1 MAKYLLVLV
10 FLLVSG
16 PTVAAES
23 MQQLIVQKKY
33 AAAVQTGEQL
43 LQQNPAQLTTRFLT
57 AYANQMTGNTE
68 RAIELYEAL
77 IRDQPGLPEP
87 RNNLAMIYL
96 AKGDYDHASQLLV
109 SAINTRISYAIA
121 YANLSQVYK
130 GIASEAYRRAVN
142 QSSEPAKYIH
152 DIELTPITWLDSLDA
167 EETPQTVTLP
177 AVATATAATQPAA
190 LSAAADEQPT
200 ASTAADGQT
209 AAAAEPGTRQAA
221 GAAQPGTAN
230 ADGQLIESVR
240 HWAEAWSSKDF
251 GGYTAFYKPGY
262 RDRFDSHAQWLEH
275 RRSRILRPGEISVEV
290 SDFSVSRRGDN
301 RASVDF
307 TQAFSSPTYSDRV
320 VKRIDFERFGSEW
333 KIASERVL
341 SVL

>member
-1 MAKYLLVLV
+1 MSKYLLVLV

-16 PTVAAES
+16 PAAAADS
-23 MQQLIVQKKY
+23 MQQLIVQKDY
-33 AAAVQTGEQL
+33 ARALQTGEAL
-43 LQQNPAQLTTRFLT
+43 LQKNPQQPNTRFLT

-77 IRDQPGLPEP
+77 IRDEPGLPEP

-96 AKGDYDHASQLLV
+96 ERGDYDHASQLLV

-130 GIASEAYRRAVN
+130 GIASEAYRRAIS
-142 QSSEPAKYIH
+142 QSSEPARYTH
-152 DIELTPITWLDSLDA
+152 DIELTPITWLDSVEPELPSRSGALASAAIVSAPTPAAAGA
-167 EETPQTVTLP
+167 EP
-177 AVATATAATQPAA
+177 AATEEA
-190 LSAAADEQPT
+190 AAADTDVDE
-200 ASTAADGQT
+200 
-209 AAAAEPGTRQAA
+209 
-221 GAAQPGTAN
+221 N
-230 ADGQLIESVR
+230 LLIARVEN
-240 HWAEAWSSKDF
+240 WARAWSSKDF
-251 GGYTAFYKPGY
+251 DGYRTSYAPGY
-262 RDRFDSHAQWLEH
+262 RDRFDSHAKWVEH
-275 RRSRILRPGEISVEV
+275 RRSRILRPGAISVEISNIKV
-290 SDFSVSRRGDN
+290 RRRGEN

-320 VKRIDFERFGSEW
+320 VKRLDFERFGAEW

>member
-1 MAKYLLVLV
+1 MSKYLLVLV

-23 MQQLIVQKKY
+23 MQQLIVQKDY
-33 AAAVQTGEQL
+33 VRAVQIGEEL
-43 LQQNPAQLTTRFLT
+43 LAENNAQPNTRFLT

-77 IRDQPGLPEP
+77 IRDEPGLPEP

-96 AKGDYDHASQLLV
+96 ERGDYDHASQLLV

-130 GIASEAYRRAVN
+130 GIASEAYRRAIS
-142 QSSEPAKYIH
+142 QSSEPAKYTH
-152 DIELTPITWLDSLDA
+152 DIELTPITWLDSGEPEVSSRTGALA
-167 EETPQTVTLP
+167 SAAIVTAP
-177 AVATATAATQPAA
+177 AV
-190 LSAAADEQPT
+190 
-200 ASTAADGQT
+200 
-209 AAAAEPGTRQAA
+209 AAAEPEPAATMPSETRKTADN
-221 GAAQPGTAN
+221 PGDETL
-230 ADGQLIESVR
+230 LIVKVEN
-240 HWAEAWSSKDF
+240 WAKAWSSKDF
-251 GGYTAFYKPGY
+251 DSYRASYKPGY
-262 RDRFDSHAQWLEH
+262 QDRFETHEKWVAH
-275 RRSRILRPGEISVEV
+275 RQSRILRPGEISVEV
-290 SDFSVSRRGDN
+290 SNFSVKRRGNN

-320 VKRIDFERFGSEW
+320 VKRLDFERFGAEW